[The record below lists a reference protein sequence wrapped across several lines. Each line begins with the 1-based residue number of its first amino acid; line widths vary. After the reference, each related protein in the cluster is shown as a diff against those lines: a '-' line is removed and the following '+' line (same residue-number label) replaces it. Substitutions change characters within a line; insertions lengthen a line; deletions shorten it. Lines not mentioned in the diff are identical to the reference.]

1 MRCRTLNYM
10 KNVENVLL
18 FRRSMRQRR
27 GASAVKWGGV
37 LPHSAAS
44 FSVQRCGVRCASRV
58 CIMEFFEDNLIEL
71 VRNYPSLYKN
81 KDKKH
86 KSLIVKDNCWR
97 EIAEKLNKTPEEC
110 KNKWRN
116 LRDNYRKNQ
125 NKKKTGSASFV
136 SKYDDERLKFI
147 NDSFEERESISN
159 LNPGNVLEVDED
171 NNLPVEICSGPTS
184 SMPSSTPYS
193 PCESISQ
200 QPSQE
205 GHSITQNK
213 TQGTSQV
220 KKKKRE
226 SLVEEFR
233 KNREERTNMLRQITE
248 KGNTPVHTFFRSMAD
263 VVSQF
268 PPDKIAQIRAQVCN
282 IVTEMELLVLAQRET
297 PSPQQSFN
305 TPQHPIHAYNS
316 QRETPSPQQSFNT
329 PQHPIH
335 AYNSQR
341 VTPSPQQSFN
351 TPQHPIHAYN
361 SQRETPSPQQSFNT
375 PQHPI
380 HAYNSQRETPSPQQ
394 SFNIL

>member
-1 MRCRTLNYM
+1 MPASSVPRRRNTHPPPDI
-10 KNVENVLL
+10 VEELVIGVQLVPKFPGL
-18 FRRSMRQRR
+18 PKVVIKYGMRQRR

-44 FSVQRCGVRCASRV
+44 FSVQRCGVRS
-58 CIMEFFEDNLIEL
+58 
-71 VRNYPSLYKN
+71 
-81 KDKKH
+81 
-86 KSLIVKDNCWR
+86 
-97 EIAEKLNKTPEEC
+97 EEC

-200 QPSQE
+200 QPSQ
-205 GHSITQNK
+205 GTSSITQNK

-220 KKKKRE
+220 KKKKRD

-248 KGNTPVHTFFRSMAD
+248 KGNTPVHIFFRSMAD
-263 VVSQF
+263 VVCQF
-268 PPDKIAQIRAQVCN
+268 PPVKIAQIRAQVCN
-282 IVTEMELLVLAQRET
+282 IVTEMELLVLAQLET
-297 PSPQQSFN
+297 L
-305 TPQHPIHAYNS
+305 
-316 QRETPSPQQSFNT
+316 
-329 PQHPIH
+329 
-335 AYNSQR
+335 
-341 VTPSPQQSFN
+341 
-351 TPQHPIHAYN
+351 
-361 SQRETPSPQQSFNT
+361 SPQQSFNT